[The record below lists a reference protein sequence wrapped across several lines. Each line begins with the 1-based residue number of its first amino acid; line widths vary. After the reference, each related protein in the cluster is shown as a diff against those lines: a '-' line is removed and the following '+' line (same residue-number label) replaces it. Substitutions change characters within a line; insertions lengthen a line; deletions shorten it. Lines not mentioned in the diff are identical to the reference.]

1 MWREGEG
8 METTGTEG
16 KEKKIQEIKDDRAVK
31 GKKREDC
38 VPERRSE

>member
-1 MWREGEG
+1 MWREGGG

-16 KEKKIQEIKDDRAVK
+16 KEKKIQEKKDDRAVK